1 MIVRRPHSGAAGQG
15 SAITLGA
22 NACAVGPSGPAVI
35 GLHMQCPQAIARD
48 LQHLVVVS
56 RHALEVADWELS
68 PPQRSAS
75 VGRFTR
81 SSHCC
86 GFASVVS
93 LAMDGRPE
101 AVCVARHQRRGEFAG
116 FVVEPHI
123 EGGLPPQQQRQ
134 QSVRAPTLLVLPI
147 GPRNPHEP
155 PPLSWLKPDGSSL
168 DMGCSGGARIFR
180 CILAPGRGPG
190 GRVLRRSQ
198 SQGQI
203 KGPCQR
209 VQSGVLELLKK

>member
-1 MIVRRPHSGAAGQG
+1 MA
-15 SAITLGA
+15 LGA
-22 NACAVGPSGPAVI
+22 NACAAGPSCPAAI
-35 GLHMQCPQAIARD
+35 GRHMQCPQAIAREF
-48 LQHLVVVS
+48 QHLVVVS

-68 PPQRSAS
+68 PPKRWPS
-75 VGRFTR
+75 VGRIIR

-86 GFASVVS
+86 RSASVVS
-93 LAMDGRPE
+93 LAPDGRPE

-190 GRVLRRSQ
+190 GRVPRRNR
-198 SQGQI
+198 GQTRI
-203 KGPCQR
+203 KAPCQR
-209 VQSGVLELLKK
+209 VSGGTPEVSK

>member
-1 MIVRRPHSGAAGQG
+1 MA
-15 SAITLGA
+15 LGA
-22 NACAVGPSGPAVI
+22 NACAAGPSCPAAI
-35 GLHMQCPQAIARD
+35 GRHMQCPQAIAREF
-48 LQHLVVVS
+48 QHLVVVS

-123 EGGLPPQQQRQ
+123 ERGLPQQQCQ
-134 QSVRAPTLLVLPI
+134 QSVRVPTLLALPV
-147 GPRNPHEP
+147 GPRNPHEAA
-155 PPLSWLKPDGSSL
+155 PLSG
-168 DMGCSGGARIFR
+168 
-180 CILAPGRGPG
+180 
-190 GRVLRRSQ
+190 
-198 SQGQI
+198 
-203 KGPCQR
+203 
-209 VQSGVLELLKK
+209 